1 MVKKVKKRRSKGK
14 KSYSKRI
21 SKRNYRRTYRRK
33 DKRKKN
39 KKTRKKKQGGGAEGS
54 VYLPENL
61 PLVEATGIVE
71 NLDLPASVP
80 ENLFGEASPDDRTL
94 NTLITLYGGDPTN
107 MSKKIQAYKQARIDQ
122 LKMDDEMGEETE
134 ETKESKQRE
143 LIRYFFPEGFPTYIL
158 ISGHG
163 SMINCSEFS
172 AEPCFTILPRGYKL
186 ILATETGEGL
196 LLELKK
202 QQGAT
207 YYRMY
212 EGLIPN
218 QVIDFNLVIE
228 HDGKLMDGERA
239 GHDLGDVR
247 SYLPGVILTGAKEGV
262 LKAGIAGG
270 VLGILDYYLNLIA
283 DTLPE
288 IQMDLARKIKN
299 RSAGP
304 EEIDEYAGKFIEKL
318 STLPTS
324 PTSPTSP
331 IIDCY
336 SNYSVIPK
344 QIIKQ
349 QIVNSVS
356 RHLGKL
362 GFDMFKLSQ
371 ILKYIEKVGE
381 TDENLPKVILGG
393 FCRSGIFSYN
403 IDGIIRGSRGRWGLP
418 ELGEE
423 YFIGD
428 ITYEGELGAKMTKQY
443 SLASKTKSQDF
454 WNIIDNLKMNL
465 EYFAGDPLDLDSKPA
480 TDDEYESFIQNRD
493 KIGSKFEAII
503 EKIERESEIT
513 ENDIYTGINL
523 SFTDV
528 CLIFQMDN
536 CLKLHPSGLPIIR
549 GTELK
554 GRSGAS
560 GEE

>member
-33 DKRKKN
+33 GKKN
-39 KKTRKKKQGGGAEGS
+39 KKTRKRYKRGGAEGAEGS
-54 VYLPENL
+54 VYLPEAL
-61 PLVEATGIVE
+61 RHVEGRGIVQ
-71 NLDLPASVP
+71 NLDLPASAP
-80 ENLFGEASPDDRTL
+80 ENLFGEARSDDRTL
-94 NTLITLYGGDPTN
+94 NTLRTLYGGDPEE
-107 MSKKIQAYKQARIDQ
+107 MSKRIKTYKTYKQARME
-122 LKMDDEMGEETE
+122 LFEMDDEMGEESME
-134 ETKESKQRE
+134 DKQKG
-143 LIRYFFPEGFPTYIL
+143 LIQDFFPEGFPTYIL

-163 SMINCSEFS
+163 SMINCSEFGT
-172 AEPCFTILPRGYKL
+172 EPCFTILPRGYKL
-186 ILATETGEGL
+186 ILATETGKALITDDL
-196 LLELKK
+196 LRN
-202 QQGAT
+202 QQEAT

-218 QVIDFNLVIE
+218 QWINFNFVYE
-228 HDGKLMDGERA
+228 KGGHGELMGGYGSVQSD
-239 GHDLGDVR
+239 
-247 SYLPGVILTGAKEGV
+247 LPGVILTGAKEGV
-262 LKAGIAGG
+262 LKGG
-270 VLGILDYYLNLIA
+270 VEGDEGMLDYYLNLKA
-283 DTLPE
+283 HFPPE

-299 RSAGP
+299 RSASS
-304 EEIDEYAGKFIEKL
+304 EEIDEYADEFIKNL
-318 STLPTS
+318 LPLPTS

-344 QIIKQ
+344 EKIKE

-356 RHLGKL
+356 QHLGKS
-362 GFDMFKLSQ
+362 GFDKFKLSQ

-403 IDGIIRGSRGRWGLP
+403 IDGIISSSIGRWGLP

-423 YFIGD
+423 YFTGD
-428 ITYEGELGAKMTKQY
+428 ITYEGELGAQMTKQS

-454 WNIIDNLKMNL
+454 WNIIDHLNMNL
-465 EYFAGDPLDLDSKPA
+465 EYFTEDPLDLDRNPT

-493 KIGSKFEAII
+493 KIGLNFEAII
-503 EKIERESEIT
+503 EKIERESEKT

-549 GTELK
+549 YPELE
-554 GRSGAS
+554 GRTGA
-560 GEE
+560 